1 MKLME
6 GKKGVI
12 FGVLI
17 LTGLLTLLQNNY
29 TMQVLILHLLMQV
42 RLWKNVLDLSQ
53 KIWAQKLL

>member
-1 MKLME
+1 ME

-42 RLWKNVLDLSQ
+42 RLWKKELNLSLKAWVLKSL
-53 KIWAQKLL
+53 